1 MLRYIPVL
9 FPELFLELV
18 CGASAQASAHATA
31 LCLKGDF
38 TDIPHS
44 AIRRG
49 AEVVAAVDHARAL
62 EIKDSRHFLT
72 SRLNRAAD
80 GSEDDPEDDP
90 CLSSTLASSDHDT
103 LN

>member
-49 AEVVAAVDHARAL
+49 AEVVAEVDHAVMV
-62 EIKDSRHFLT
+62 EVKDSRPLLCSF
-72 SRLNRAAD
+72 
-80 GSEDDPEDDP
+80 
-90 CLSSTLASSDHDT
+90 
-103 LN
+103 